1 MTRLNTWS
9 GNEEEEKDQQ
19 ISSITPFPHT
29 FLHKEEGHNEA
40 TFNRISLCDLEESLD
55 NDDEDDSAPD
65 TYENLASQTP
75 IVVGYAFGPK
85 KMSTMSAVME
95 KASLWDQR
103 ESLFQTSLSPHP
115 QQQQQ
120 QHVVFTVGD
129 SDLGLI
135 LGRLAASSDESMGT
149 CTASHASSSTTAGRS
164 RQAPWRLPP
173 ITFVPVEPEEE
184 VDDDGTRESN
194 TLSCHVILH
203 KLTEDILCTSLLA
216 QKHTILQDL
225 RGVPIT
231 ALSSLP
237 LTPTEHAAVRRVH
250 RLCHPPPGCL
260 VLDNPVRVQTLLNR
274 ANICQTL
281 IKCLASLP
289 RVQCPASTIV
299 TDTEGCQ
306 QNGVLQFPLIL
317 KPLIAAGTQVSH
329 HMAILFADSPLPEP
343 HVADTSWL
351 AQEYR
356 NHGSVLYKVYVLGD
370 HVSVHPRRS
379 LPDLP
384 ATGGKSLWFD
394 SQRPYPR
401 PADFGLS
408 GGTNPTK
415 HVLPPLTV
423 QRVQPIAAALKE
435 AFQLEL
441 FGFDVILEVNPEE
454 DSKNGDDEPMLWVVD
469 VNYFP
474 SYKEVPQFP
483 SLLAQFLTQRVI
495 SNMNKKSQEQ
505 AEDEKAQSLQS
516 APST

>member
-1 MTRLNTWS
+1 MARIILWTVDK
-9 GNEEEEKDQQ
+9 GEEEEEEEATGGQEENN
-19 ISSITPFPHT
+19 SITPCPHT
-29 FLHKEEGHNEA
+29 FITKNNNE
-40 TFNRISLCDLEESLD
+40 TINKISLCDLEESLD
-55 NDDEDDSAPD
+55 NDDDDDEDDDSPD
-65 TYENLASQTP
+65 TYENLVPQTP

-103 ESLFQTSLSPHP
+103 EATLLSPHLP

-173 ITFVPVEPEEE
+173 ITFVPMEPEEE
-184 VDDDGTRESN
+184 EEDLMTRATGNEGP
-194 TLSCHVILH
+194 LSLTTCHIILH

-216 QKHTILQDL
+216 QQHQILRDL
-225 RGVPIT
+225 RRVP
-231 ALSSLP
+231 ASMLPMLP

-250 RLCHPPPGCL
+250 RLCHPPPNCL
-260 VLDNPVRVQTLLNR
+260 VLDDPVRVQILLNR
-274 ANICQTL
+274 ADICQTL
-281 IKCLASLP
+281 TQCLAMLP
-289 RVQCPASTIV
+289 RVQCPASTVV
-299 TDTEGCQ
+299 TDTERCQ
-306 QNGVLQFPLIL
+306 QQHGLQFPVIL

-343 HVADTSWL
+343 HAADTSWL

-384 ATGGKSLWFD
+384 ATGGNSLWFD

-401 PADFGLS
+401 PVDFGLPS
-408 GGTNPTK
+408 STGANHSK
-415 HVLPPLTV
+415 HVPLPPLTV

-441 FGFDVILEVNPEE
+441 FGFDVILEVNP
-454 DSKNGDDEPMLWVVD
+454 DTDDDDEPMLWVVD

-483 SLLAQFLTQRVI
+483 ALLAQFLTQRVLC
-495 SNMNKKSQEQ
+495 NMDKKQQE
-505 AEDEKAQSLQS
+505 E
-516 APST
+516 PS